1 MTARSRSPV
10 RRQPG
15 SLAMAA
21 DRSDPLF
28 FPPDVGIGVSTAILS
43 LPNLEVR
50 VTQDTIL
57 GQSPTQPRIHRVDI
71 RYGWSGSSWLGSMSV
86 TVEPGRDVVICFAG

>member
-1 MTARSRSPV
+1 M
-10 RRQPG
+10 RRQPA

-21 DRSDPLF
+21 DRSDPLL
-28 FPPDVGIGVSTAILS
+28 FPPGPGVSTAILS

-57 GQSPTQPRIHRVDI
+57 GQSSSQPRIHRVDI
-71 RYGWSGSSWLGSMSV
+71 RYGWSGRSWLGTMSV
-86 TVEPGRDVVICFAG
+86 TVEPGSDVVLCYAG

>member
-21 DRSDPLF
+21 DRCDPLV
-28 FPPDVGIGVSTAILS
+28 FPPNV
-43 LPNLEVR
+43 NLEVR

-57 GQSPTQPRIHRVDI
+57 GQSSSQPRIHRVDI
-71 RYGWSGSSWLGSMSV
+71 RYGWSGSSWLGTMPV
-86 TVEPGRDVVICFAG
+86 TVEPGRDVVVCFAG

>member
-21 DRSDPLF
+21 DRSDPLLCLRN
-28 FPPDVGIGVSTAILS
+28 VGPGVSTAILS
-43 LPNLEVR
+43 LSNLEVR

-57 GQSPTQPRIHRVDI
+57 GQSSSQPRIHRVDI

-86 TVEPGRDVVICFAG
+86 TVEPGRDVVVCFAG

>member
-28 FPPDVGIGVSTAILS
+28 FPPNVGPGVSTAILS

-57 GQSPTQPRIHRVDI
+57 GQSSSQPRIHRVDI

-86 TVEPGRDVVICFAG
+86 TVEPGRDVVVCFAG